1 MSLEQVYTLSLI
13 DLTAPVGLI
22 VTDLNGQI
30 FAANPYLIAM
40 LGLGASE
47 TLIGRQI
54 QDILAPAAKLYFEG
68 YLQQLIHLNGGFTEV
83 ALKVAWDKAASQ
95 DVLISAARHTDGVTY
110 AIYPALARRA
120 RERELSA
127 VRELTETKNKLLMQI
142 ENIALVGAWTLDLAT
157 MDMIWS
163 DAVYKIYEIP
173 VGNRVDLDT
182 VLSCYPQTTR
192 SEAMGQI
199 DHTIKP
205 GVAFDFKSEF
215 VTASGKKRWVRS
227 VAEVEYLAGKPVR
240 LLGVSQDVTDQHLDQ
255 EKLWQLAH
263 YDPLT
268 GLANRTLFQN
278 VFNDELQKA
287 ADNQAEVFLIM
298 IDLDGFKVVND
309 ALGHSA
315 GDIVLKAI
323 GRRVSAI
330 QGSRLC
336 GRLGGDEFVVIL
348 SETSQSD
355 ALEFANEV
363 LRVGRK
369 PITAVDHECAVSVSI
384 GIASFPNNG
393 QTPKALL
400 KRADLALYE
409 AKKSGKGLAVQFHD
423 HLETEFDAK
432 QDDLS
437 VVQQAV
443 TDGILKPYYQP
454 KLDLVS
460 GTLIGFE
467 ALARIE
473 TPDGAILTPGAFASA
488 LTDPSGSLL
497 IHNTILEHLLRDL
510 RNWLDQGLNPGIISF
525 NLGEAALRQP
535 DFPSNFLYQIEQ
547 AGIPNTSIM
556 IEITETAFLGHDTDK
571 VKAALAHLRDSG
583 FKIALDDF
591 GTGFA
596 SLSHL
601 RDFPIDKIK
610 IDKSFILGLGNS
622 DGNDAIVSAI
632 IDLAHKLD
640 MTVIAEGIETEAQLS
655 YLLENRCGAGQGY
668 LFSEAVPA
676 FEVIPLIQTFIRSN
690 AKFVRNI
697 SKPDH

>member
-1 MSLEQVYTLSLI
+1 MSHEQLDSPNLI
-13 DLTAPVGLI
+13 DLTAPVGLVI
-22 VTDLNGQI
+22 TDANGQI
-30 FAANPYLIAM
+30 IAANPYLIAM

-47 TLIGRQI
+47 TLIGSQI
-54 QDILAPAAKLYFEG
+54 QDILAPAAKLYFG
-68 YLQQLIHLNGGFTEV
+68 AYLQQLIHLNGGFTEV
-83 ALKVAWDKAASQ
+83 ALKVAWDKTGSQ
-95 DVLISAARHTDGVTY
+95 DVLISAACHPDGVTY
-110 AIYPALARRA
+110 AIYPALARKD

-127 VRELTETKNKLLMQI
+127 MRELTETKNKLLMQI

-182 VLSCYPQTTR
+182 VLSCYPETTR
-192 SEAMGQI
+192 SEAMGKI
-199 DHTIKP
+199 DQTIKL
-205 GVAFDFKSEF
+205 GEAFDFKSEF
-215 VTASGKKRWVRS
+215 ITVSGKKRWVRS

-240 LLGVSQDVTDQHLDQ
+240 LLGVSQDVTDQHLAQ

-268 GLANRTLFQN
+268 GLANRTLFQS

-287 ADNQAEVFLIM
+287 AENQTDVFLIM

-309 ALGHSA
+309 ALGHGA

-348 SETSQSD
+348 SETTQSD

-384 GIASFPNNG
+384 GIASFPTNG
-393 QTPKALL
+393 QATKTLL

-423 HLETEFDAK
+423 RLETEFDAK
-432 QDDLS
+432 QADLNI
-437 VVQQAV
+437 VQQAV
-443 TDGILKPYYQP
+443 TGGTLKPYYQP
-454 KLDLVS
+454 KLDLAS

-473 TPDGAILTPGAFASA
+473 ASDGTILTPGAFASA
-488 LTDPSGSLL
+488 FTDQGGSLL
-497 IHNTILEHLLRDL
+497 IHNAILDHLLRDL
-510 RNWLDQGLNPGIISF
+510 RNWLDRGLNPGIISF
-525 NLGEAALRQP
+525 NLSEAALRQP
-535 DFPSNFLYQIEQ
+535 DFPSNFLYQVEQ

-571 VKAALAHLRDSG
+571 VKAALAQLQDNG
-583 FKIALDDF
+583 CKIALDDF

-610 IDKSFILGLGNS
+610 IDKSFILGLGS
-622 DGNDAIVSAI
+622 HDGNDAIVSAI
-632 IDLAHKLD
+632 VSLAHRLD
-640 MTVIAEGIETEAQLS
+640 MKVIAEGIETEAQLS
-655 YLLENRCGAGQGY
+655 YLLENRCDAGQGY
-668 LFSEAVPA
+668 FFSEAVPA
-676 FEVIPLIQTFIRSN
+676 FDVISLIQKLARSDE
-690 AKFVRNI
+690 KFCRNI
-697 SKPDH
+697 YKRDQ